1 MSVSIPG
8 RADTT
13 NPAPASC
20 ARGRAGHTASCLP
33 SGSDG
38 GHHGVVSGVR
48 DYLAWHEQYEDP
60 GSSLSRRLALVR
72 EVLQAEL
79 DTRPGPVRVVSL
91 CAGDGRDI
99 LGVLAE
105 REDAA
110 RVSVTLVEVLPELV
124 ERARSAAAE
133 VAADVEVV
141 AADAGCSETYVR
153 LGTVPADVV
162 LLVGVLGNISDADV
176 AATVAAMPGLCAS
189 GHAVVEPRAQH
200 RGLRRLRHAGP
211 WRRPGHR
218 TSSKSSTRLP
228 SGSATRTCLPPGPLT
243 TSLESGTPAARSRST
258 SPARS
263 STSRWRRLRPGP
275 WATSGTVS
283 GSVRRLGVRGLA
295 EGDHLRGWYD
305 VHPWPVA
312 VVGSEAFIV
321 GFPRWVSGS
330 VAACDLRSPV
340 RVAVVKFGL
349 RDEPFAGPVR
359 SHDDDVGRV

>member
-141 AADAGCSETYVR
+141 AADAGCSETYVG

-176 AATVAAMPGLCAS
+176 AVTAAAMPRLCAPGATLVWS
-189 GHAVVEPRAQH
+189 RGH
-200 RGLRRLRHAGP
+200 
-211 WRRPGHR
+211 
-218 TSSKSSTRLP
+218 
-228 SGSATRTCLPPGPLT
+228 
-243 TSLESGTPAARSRST
+243 SLDGADDFVTP
-258 SPARS
+258 
-263 STSRWRRLRPGP
+263 
-275 WATSGTVS
+275 
-283 GSVRRLGVRGLA
+283 VRRAFSAAGLA
-295 EGDHLRGWYD
+295 EVGIRSFDVADDHTALG
-305 VHPWPVA
+305 
-312 VVGSEAFIV
+312 VVRFDGPPAQL
-321 GFPRWVSGS
+321 GPR
-330 VAACDLRSPV
+330 RT
-340 RVAVVKFGL
+340 
-349 RDEPFAGPVR
+349 
-359 SHDDDVGRV
+359 